1 MGNGK
6 DSTEGKASKLGII
19 ASIALPAIATALEA
33 LQSGGHVENPLL
45 AAAISAAL
53 SVLTALG
60 YGAFRTA
67 LKVKQVSLERDKLKA
82 AAIAG
87 VDALEKK

>member
-1 MGNGK
+1 MRKGNE
-6 DSTEGKASKLGII
+6 STEWQASKLGII
-19 ASIALPAIATALEA
+19 ASIALPVLATALEA
-33 LQSGGHVENPLL
+33 IQSGGHVENPLM

-67 LKVKQVSLERDKLKA
+67 LKVKQISLERDKLKA
-82 AAIAG
+82 ATIAG